1 MQEITGVEPKF
12 SEDLVQKMYAT
23 YAEIGWFSDLKRLQ
37 EITGI
42 EPKFS
47 EDLVQE
53 IYATYAERGWFS
65 GLKELQEITGI
76 EPDQNVYKRLIKDL
90 YKTL

>member
-12 SEDLVQKMYAT
+12 
-23 YAEIGWFSDLKRLQ
+23 
-37 EITGI
+37 
-42 EPKFS
+42 P

-76 EPDQNVYKRLIKDL
+76 KPDQNVYKRLIKDL